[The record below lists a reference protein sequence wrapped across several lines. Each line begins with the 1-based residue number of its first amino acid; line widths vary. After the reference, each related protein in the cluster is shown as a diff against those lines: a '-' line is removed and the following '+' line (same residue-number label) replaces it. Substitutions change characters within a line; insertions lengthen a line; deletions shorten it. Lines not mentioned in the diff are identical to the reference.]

1 MTRLVARVA
10 IFLQVFLLTG
20 SIGQEIVTEDDLGD
34 LLEYKNKNRVI
45 VTFTQ
50 SENDLQLQAL
60 EGQIEAKQCEY
71 DNRKLVHVHREAE
84 EGNFRLYVVGKDG
97 KVKIEGKGIPPN
109 AIRFYG
115 REGLSQTFGK
125 ILDNLFEEIDTLPI
139 RKREIRLDKDCSPPE
154 EEEEIEE

>member
-1 MTRLVARVA
+1 MKKWILLSFKILLSVQGNKGVLDWSHTHKIGTLH
-10 IFLQVFLLTG
+10 IFFFLFVCNNKTTTLILTSNSSISG

-71 DNRKLVHVHREAE
+71 DNR
-84 EGNFRLYVVGKDG
+84 
-97 KVKIEGKGIPPN
+97 
-109 AIRFYG
+109 FYH
-115 REGLSQTFGK
+115 
-125 ILDNLFEEIDTLPI
+125 
-139 RKREIRLDKDCSPPE
+139 
-154 EEEEIEE
+154 

>member
-1 MTRLVARVA
+1 MCD
-10 IFLQVFLLTG
+10 QNW
-20 SIGQEIVTEDDLGD
+20 
-34 LLEYKNKNRVI
+34 YN
-45 VTFTQ
+45 
-50 SENDLQLQAL
+50 
-60 EGQIEAKQCEY
+60 
-71 DNRKLVHVHREAE
+71 NRKLVHVHREAE

>member
-1 MTRLVARVA
+1 MCYPKPTVKNKSHWSELWSEVCEKPT
-10 IFLQVFLLTG
+10 FLQQK
-20 SIGQEIVTEDDLGD
+20 IEE
-34 LLEYKNKNRVI
+34 KNWICDQNWY
-45 VTFTQ
+45 
-50 SENDLQLQAL
+50 N
-60 EGQIEAKQCEY
+60 
-71 DNRKLVHVHREAE
+71 NRKLVHVHREAE